1 MSEANIDF
9 YMAPQT
15 RAMTAHWMLEEV
27 GAPYR
32 THVLDLEAGE
42 HKQSGYLAINPM
54 GKVPALVHEGTVITE
69 VAAICLY
76 LADAF
81 PETGL
86 APPIGDPKRGTYLRW
101 LVFVPGCVEPAIMD
115 RRLERPPGPPQA
127 LGYGDIDTLVEVM
140 AKALTPGP
148 YLLRDH
154 FSAADVMMGSAVR
167 WGMFT
172 KLLPE
177 RPEFLE
183 YAGRLNERPAL
194 QRTMQQEA
202 ALPQRQLR

>member
-1 MSEANIDF
+1 MSDAIEF

-15 RAMTAHWMLEEV
+15 RAVTVHWMLEEA

-32 THVLDLEAGE
+32 MHVLELEKGE
-42 HKQSGYLAINPM
+42 HKQPAFLAINPM
-54 GKVPALVHEGTVITE
+54 GKVPTVVHQGTVITE

-81 PETGL
+81 REAGL

-101 LVFVPGCVEPAIMD
+101 LMFVPGCVEPAMVD
-115 RRLERPPGPPQA
+115 RGLERPPGPPRS
-127 LGYGDIDTLVEVM
+127 LGYGDFDTTVEVM

-148 YLLRDH
+148 YLLGEQ
-154 FSAADVMMGSAVR
+154 FSAADVVMGATVR
-167 WGMFT
+167 WGMFI

-177 RPEFLE
+177 RPELLA

-194 QRTMQQEA
+194 QRSVEQQA
-202 ALPQRQLR
+202 ALAPRRP